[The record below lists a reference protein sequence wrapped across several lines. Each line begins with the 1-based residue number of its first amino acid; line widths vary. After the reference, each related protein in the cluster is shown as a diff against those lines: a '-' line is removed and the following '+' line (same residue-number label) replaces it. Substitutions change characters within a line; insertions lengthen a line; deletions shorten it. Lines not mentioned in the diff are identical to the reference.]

1 MKNKKLKLSV
11 SNGIGDEELEKML
24 SNYSY
29 WESKVKKHD
38 TSSDVS
44 WEDKNMIRLEI
55 KNISNWIKEGSY
67 ILDAGC
73 SNGYS
78 TFEIANTMPVQIR
91 AFDFNERAIQ
101 IARTQ
106 QPLRDPYRRISFYH
120 GNILNIEEPEE
131 TFDVA
136 YTTRVVINIPSWH
149 LQKKAILEIHRILKP
164 NGLYLMS
171 EAFSGSLQKLNA
183 LRSLA
188 QMKPLSVPDF
198 NLYIEEERLETFIKP
213 YFQIDN
219 ICRFSS
225 IYYAASRFLR
235 YLTMESG
242 EKDSYDNEINN
253 LFSKYSETENSGDFG
268 IQKLYVLRKK

>member
-1 MKNKKLKLSV
+1 
-11 SNGIGDEELEKML
+11 LEKML
-24 SNYSY
+24 SNYY
-29 WESKVKKHD
+29 FWQAKVKKHD
-38 TSSDVS
+38 ASSDVS
-44 WEDKNMIRLEI
+44 WEDKNIIRLEI
-55 KNISNWIKEGSY
+55 KNILDWIEEGSY
-67 ILDAGC
+67 ILDVGC
-73 SNGYS
+73 SNGSS
-78 TFEIANTMPVQIR
+78 TFEIANTMSVRIR

-106 QPLRDPYRRISFYH
+106 QPLRDPHRRITFYH
-120 GNILNIEEPEE
+120 GNILNIEEPAG

-136 YTTRVVINIPSWH
+136 YTIRVVINIPSWE

-188 QMKPLSVPDF
+188 QMKPLSVRDF
-198 NLYIEEERLETFIKP
+198 NLYIEEEKIEAFIKP
-213 YFQIDN
+213 YFQIDK

-235 YLTMESG
+235 YLTLESG

-253 LFSKYSETENSGDFG
+253 MFSKYSENENSGDFG